1 MRFIR
6 FFYVL
11 AIEVIS
17 PKVAVDLFRNTD
29 HKLEKRR
36 AARHRAMITPVD
48 AKYRFSYRAGQFV
61 PAGAGE
67 NEKAESDFDTSA
79 IRRLQGSVKDQAVE
93 IKGCKT

>member
-36 AARHRAMITPVD
+36 TARYRGMITPVD
-48 AKYRFSYRAGQFV
+48 AKYRFSYQAGQSV
-61 PAGAGE
+61 PAGAGG
-67 NEKAESDFDTSA
+67 NEKPENGLYTSA
-79 IRRLQGSVKDQAVE
+79 IRGLQKSVKDQAVGV
-93 IKGCKT
+93 KGCKT